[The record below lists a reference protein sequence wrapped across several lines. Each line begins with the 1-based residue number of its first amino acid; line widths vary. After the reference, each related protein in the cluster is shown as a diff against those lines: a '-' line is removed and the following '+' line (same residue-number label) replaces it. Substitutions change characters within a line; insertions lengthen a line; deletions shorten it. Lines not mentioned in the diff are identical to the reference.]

1 MSSLAV
7 LAQSPLLRA
16 GLGALLSTMGFDPV
30 EEAADLKELKR
41 RADDV
46 RRPDM
51 LLISLTQNDEEVA
64 ALIQEIKA
72 WAPNAKVVFLAPAL
86 DMPALGA
93 CFAAGA
99 AGYLLEDISRDGLQ
113 HSLRLV
119 SAGENIFPSELA
131 SALSV
136 SGSRLAGPIKAIDE
150 LRSLHATEREID
162 ILRLVANGES
172 NSSIGKKLGIS
183 EAEVRTHIKHILR
196 KLRVT
201 NRTQAALWGVGRGL
215 AAPLSTLTPFLENGD
230 GEKAQLMKKS
240 RRSSR

>member
-16 GLGALLSTMGFDPV
+16 GLAALLSTMGFDPV

-46 RRPDM
+46 RRPDL
-51 LLISLTQNDEEVA
+51 LLISLTHSDEEVA
-64 ALIQEIKA
+64 ALIHEIKA

-99 AGYLLEDISRDGLQ
+99 AGYLLEDISRNGLQ

-119 SAGENIFPSELA
+119 HAGENIFPSELA
-131 SALSV
+131 HALSK
-136 SGSRLAGPIKAIDE
+136 SGSKLSGPIKAMDE
-150 LRSLHATEREID
+150 LRNLQATDREID
-162 ILRLVANGES
+162 ILRCVASGEP
-172 NSSIGKKLGIS
+172 NSAIGKKLGIS
-183 EAEVRTHIKHILR
+183 EAEVRTHIKHLLK
-196 KLRVT
+196 KLRVS
-201 NRTQAALWGVGRGL
+201 NRTQAALWGVARGL
-215 AAPLSTLTPFLENGD
+215 ATPFAALTPFAENPN
-230 GEKAQLMKKS
+230 GEEAQSMKRPRRNS
-240 RRSSR
+240 R